1 MEGSSFEV
9 KYADFV
15 LVGGGLASATVVET
29 LRAAGP
35 SLPITPSGD
44 RHPAADAQDATR
56 VAPAAINTATS

>member
-35 SLPITPSGD
+35 SLLRRQACREAPDCRVVP
-44 RHPAADAQDATR
+44 QTR
-56 VAPAAINTATS
+56 RTRPYRCG